1 MTKHALRRHILRCE
15 GWIRWCVDEDGAL
28 YLQKDNQDNV
38 NQQFSDNKNAD
49 QNHRQDNIGG
59 QDDRQPIF
67 EAPDDHEDA
76 EKCKEIEVLPMKD
89 GIPKTPK
96 PRSNENI
103 EFD

>member
-1 MTKHALRRHILRCE
+1 M
-15 GWIRWCVDEDGAL
+15 
-28 YLQKDNQDNV
+28 
-38 NQQFSDNKNAD
+38 NQQFSDNKNTD

-89 GIPKTPK
+89 GMIRMEDKIHT
-96 PRSNENI
+96 RDNENVNNHTSEKEI
-103 EFD
+103 PLDDIRLNESTQ